1 VNLRVALLAPLALLA
16 ACATVQ
22 PPAEETWSEQL
33 SGRLAVH
40 VDAHDGLAARNVN
53 ASFDLRGDARHGE
66 LLLSTPLGTVLARAR
81 WSPGEVVLKSSDGE
95 KRFAN
100 LAALSEEVL
109 GEAVPLEALFDWLH
123 GRPWAGAPHRAAT
136 DGGFEQ
142 LGWLIDLSRR
152 GEGSI
157 QARRTEAPVVT
168 VRARL
173 DTP

>member
-1 VNLRVALLAPLALLA
+1 MSWRNAALAPLALLA

-40 VDAHDGLAARNVN
+40 VDAHGGAAARTVN
-53 ASFDLRGDARHGE
+53 AGFDLRGDARHGE

-81 WSPGEVVLKSSDGE
+81 WSPGEVMLKSPDGE

-109 GEAVPLEALFDWLH
+109 GEPVPLEALFDWLH
-123 GRPWAGAPHRAAT
+123 GRPWAGAPHRGT
-136 DGGFEQ
+136 PDGGFEQ
-142 LGWLIDLSRR
+142 LGWSVDLARR
-152 GEGSI
+152 SEGWI
-157 QARRTEAPVVT
+157 LARRTEPPAVT

>member
-1 VNLRVALLAPLALLA
+1 VNWRLAAWAPLALLA
-16 ACATVQ
+16 GCATVQ
-22 PPAEETWSEQL
+22 PPHEETWNEQL

-40 VDAHDGLAARNVN
+40 VDAHDGVAARNVN

-100 LAALSEEVL
+100 LAGLSEAVL
-109 GEAVPLEALFDWLH
+109 GEAVPLDALFDWLH
-123 GRPWAGAPHRAAT
+123 GRPWAGAPHRT
-136 DGGFEQ
+136 GSDGGFEQ
-142 LGWLIDLSRR
+142 LGWSIDLARR
-152 GEGSI
+152 AEGSI
-157 QARRTEAPVVT
+157 QARRIEPPAVT